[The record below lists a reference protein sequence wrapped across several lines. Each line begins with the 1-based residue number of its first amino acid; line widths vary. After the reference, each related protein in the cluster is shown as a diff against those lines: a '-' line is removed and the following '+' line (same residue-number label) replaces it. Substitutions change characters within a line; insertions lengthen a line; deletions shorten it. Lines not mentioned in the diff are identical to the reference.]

1 LTPGHEDNTRIQLV
15 LLSAPFPLLLSE
27 KVGQCSVGFLIG
39 TESNM
44 AAILFRTFLVI
55 FWVRLTQATDTL
67 LSPKG
72 VNYEGMTFE
81 LHFQFKMI
89 QHCTSM

>member
-1 LTPGHEDNTRIQLV
+1 
-15 LLSAPFPLLLSE
+15 
-27 KVGQCSVGFLIG
+27 
-39 TESNM
+39 M